1 MEVDGD
7 ELSAEEQRLA
17 LELTQLV
24 PDPSPERH
32 AAIMAA
38 VRSLPI
44 PRAQVLGGWRLA
56 LAGVAAMAIVLG
68 SAVGAVA
75 SSGDALPDSPRY
87 SLRVFGEQVR
97 LALAAPTTRE
107 QLRIDFAH
115 ARVSQAQAVL
125 GHGDRSNA
133 RGLLRDSRDYIA
145 QTKKDLANVPAGEQG
160 QISAQLNQTE
170 ADEHQAENQLN
181 QGGEQGQSG
190 G

>member
-1 MEVDGD
+1 MELAGD
-7 ELSAEEQRLA
+7 ELSAEERRLA
-17 LELTQLV
+17 LELGQLAS
-24 PDPSPERH
+24 DPTPERH

-38 VRSLPI
+38 VRSSRLPRQGVI
-44 PRAQVLGGWRLA
+44 GPWRLA
-56 LAGVAAMAIVLG
+56 LAGVAAAAIVLA
-68 SAVGAVA
+68 STVGAVA
-75 SSGDALPDSPRY
+75 FSGDALPDSPKY

-97 LALAAPTTRE
+97 LALAEPTTRE

-115 ARVSQAQAVL
+115 ARISQARAIL

-133 RGLLRDSRDYIA
+133 RGLLRDSREYIA
-145 QTKKDLANVPAGEQG
+145 QTRKNLANVPAGEQG
-160 QISAQLNQTE
+160 QIQNQLNQTE